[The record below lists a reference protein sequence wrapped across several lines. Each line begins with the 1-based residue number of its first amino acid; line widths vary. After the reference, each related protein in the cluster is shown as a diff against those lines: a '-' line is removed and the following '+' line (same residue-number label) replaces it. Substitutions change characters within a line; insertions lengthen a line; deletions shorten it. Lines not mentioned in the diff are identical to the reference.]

1 MESEIG
7 DMIHQA
13 MDEVQRELEDPQD
26 SNLDLRDAFDKRNV
40 LQCLET
46 VHTFLGANYLDT
58 GIIFQNIRRNRKED
72 VGDGTSTNTKD
83 LQQLNWK
90 LRKCPRIRLS
100 SLYLSRGNLFHSQ
113 QKYEAAMLDFQQ
125 SLEFNTDKTIN
136 YQIYHKLAQSQA
148 KLGRHTEAR
157 GHLALSIKS
166 LEDSTLDEKTRNKF
180 RF

>member
-26 SNLDLRDAFDKRNV
+26 WNLDLRDAFDKRNV

-72 VGDGTSTNTKD
+72 VGAATSTNTKD

-100 SLYLSRGNLFHSQ
+100 SLYLSRGSLFHSQ
-113 QKYEAAMLDFQQ
+113 QKYE
-125 SLEFNTDKTIN
+125 
-136 YQIYHKLAQSQA
+136 
-148 KLGRHTEAR
+148 
-157 GHLALSIKS
+157 
-166 LEDSTLDEKTRNKF
+166 
-180 RF
+180 